1 MESKLQPN
9 NSTGP
14 LAGFGNML
22 KIEGSRWLSPRT
34 LITQSLAWLFA
45 INFIVAMP
53 LIVAPMVDGS
63 EIVTLEMATEIF
75 IGIFSMVVAVG
86 AIIVMQ
92 SALVGE
98 KQSGTAAWILS
109 NPITR
114 TSFILSKLLAN
125 TIGLM
130 FVAIVLQGA
139 IGYGII
145 SYALGY
151 SLPIMVYLAS
161 MGFQILHMLFYIT
174 LTMALGAFFNS
185 RGPIMGIGIMVVMI
199 QDLLAGFLGSY
210 LPWFPNVLPKML
222 NIGSIMLIRGQSL
235 PTYLPIIATAVY
247 TICLTGL
254 AIWRFKRT
262 EF

>member
-125 TIGLM
+125 TLGLL
-130 FVAIVLQGA
+130 FVAIILQGA

-151 SLPIMVYLAS
+151 SLPITSYLVS
-161 MGFQILHMLFYIT
+161 MGLQILHMLFYIT

-210 LPWFPNVLPKML
+210 LPWFPNVLPRML

-235 PTYLPIIATAVY
+235 PTSLPIIATAVY
-247 TICLTGL
+247 TVALTGL

>member
-9 NSTGP
+9 TSTGP
-14 LAGFGNML
+14 LAGFRNML
-22 KIEGSRWLSPRT
+22 KIEGSRWLTPRT

-53 LIVAPMVDGS
+53 LIVAPIVDGS
-63 EIVTLEMATEIF
+63 EIVTLDMASEIF
-75 IGIFSMVVAVG
+75 IGIFSMVIAVG

-92 SALVGE
+92 SSLVGE
-98 KQSGTAAWILS
+98 KQSGTAAWLLS

-114 TSFILSKLLAN
+114 TSFVLSKLLAN
-125 TIGLM
+125 TLGLL
-130 FVAIVLQGA
+130 FVAIALQGA
-139 IGYGII
+139 IGYGIV
-145 SYALGY
+145 SYALG
-151 SLPIMVYLAS
+151 SMLPVGAYLAS
-161 MGFQILHMLFYIT
+161 MGLQTLHMLFYIT
-174 LTMALGAFFNS
+174 LTLALGAFFDS

-210 LPWFPNVLPKML
+210 LPWFPNILPKML
-222 NIGSIMLIRGQSL
+222 NVGSIMLIRGQSL
-235 PTYLPIIATAVY
+235 PTALPIIATAVY
-247 TICLTGL
+247 TIVLTGL

>member
-1 MESKLQPN
+1 MATNLKPIK
-9 NSTGP
+9 NSGP
-14 LAGFGNML
+14 FAGFGNML

-53 LIVAPMVDGS
+53 LIVAPIVDGA
-63 EIVTLEMATEIF
+63 EIVTLDMATEIF
-75 IGIFSMVVAVG
+75 IGIFSVVVAVG
-86 AIIVMQ
+86 TIIVMQ
-92 SALVGE
+92 SSLVGE
-98 KQSGTAAWILS
+98 KQSGTAAWILT

-114 TSFILSKLLAN
+114 TSFIMSKLLAN
-125 TIGLM
+125 TLGLL
-130 FVAIVLQGA
+130 FVAIALQGA
-139 IGYGII
+139 VGYGIL

-151 SLPIMVYLAS
+151 ALPIQAYLAS
-161 MGFQILHMLFYIT
+161 MGLQVLHMLFYIT
-174 LTMALGAFFNS
+174 LTMALGAFFES

-199 QDLLAGFLGSY
+199 QDLLSGFLGSY

-222 NIGSIMLIRGQSL
+222 NVGSIMLVRGQAL
-235 PTYLPIIATAVY
+235 PTSLPIIATAVY
-247 TICLTGL
+247 TVALAGL

>member
-53 LIVAPMVDGS
+53 LIVAPMVDGF
-63 EIVTLEMATEIF
+63 EIVTLEMASEIF

-86 AIIVMQ
+86 TIIVMQ

-98 KQSGTAAWILS
+98 KQTGTAAWLLS

-114 TSFILSKLLAN
+114 TSFVLSKLLAN
-125 TIGLM
+125 TLGLLV
-130 FVAIVLQGA
+130 VAIILQGS
-139 IGYGII
+139 IGYGIM

-151 SLPIMVYLAS
+151 SLPLTAYLAS
-161 MGFQILHMLFYIT
+161 MGLQILHMLFYIT
-174 LTMALGAFFNS
+174 LTLALGAFFNS
-185 RGPIMGIGIMVVMI
+185 RGPIMGIGIMIVMI
-199 QDLLAGFLGSY
+199 QDLLSGFLGSY
-210 LPWFPNVLPKML
+210 LPWFPNVLPRML
-222 NIGSIMLIRGQSL
+222 NIGSIMLTRGLSL

-247 TICLTGL
+247 IVVLTGL